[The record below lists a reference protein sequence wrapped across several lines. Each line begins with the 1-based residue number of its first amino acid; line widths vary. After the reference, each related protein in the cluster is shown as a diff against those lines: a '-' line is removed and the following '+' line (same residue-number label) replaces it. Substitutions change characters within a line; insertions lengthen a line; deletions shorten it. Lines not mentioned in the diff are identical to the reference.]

1 MCNGEERFYMEESPC
16 DKIEDMLTRSG
27 EYQEKCKGVCS
38 EKEYIALKKAFFD
51 KENNLKK

>member
-1 MCNGEERFYMEESPC
+1 MEESPC